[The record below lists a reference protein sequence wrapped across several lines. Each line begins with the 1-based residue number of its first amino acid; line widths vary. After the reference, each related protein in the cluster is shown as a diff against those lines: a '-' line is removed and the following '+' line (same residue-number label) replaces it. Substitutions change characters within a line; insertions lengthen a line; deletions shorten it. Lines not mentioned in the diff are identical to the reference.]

1 MNTLNRHSMPL
12 IKMVMIIIPLIFIQ
26 AVSKGHND
34 ARFTQLS
41 LEKGVAINLTYDML
55 QDSEGYIWFG
65 TMYGLVRYD
74 GINYKTFTYD
84 PENPESISFDDVIS
98 LFEDNKGNLWIG
110 TWGGGLNML
119 DASRKSFK
127 RFVYDPSVEDGIT
140 DNIIWAITED
150 TDGNI
155 WLGTEAGGL
164 NKYNPTLNKFTHYEI
179 VSAESRLPNKAV
191 RSLLVDSKG
200 TIWAGGWFGL
210 SKYSHLRDKFE
221 DTSISDESKKS
232 PFGVNSIYQNSSNT
246 LVLGTN
252 KGLLT
257 FDKNKN
263 KYNLI
268 ETLPEIGIQSI
279 TVDHLG
285 KFWLGTING
294 LIKYD
299 QNEKTYFFY
308 KSSDDVNSLSGNF
321 INKVFEDR
329 SGVLWI
335 NSYNSGISKLI
346 NRKSNFALLQH
357 NEENLNTL
365 SANNITSLAE
375 DKDGS
380 IWIGTFNGLNRFDA
394 IVERITNSKLEG
406 MPINALA
413 VDGNNVL
420 WISSR
425 DKLFRY
431 NYSKNKVSE
440 VKNKPLT
447 EKLKNKTIKN
457 LLFDSKGKLWIGTY
471 SSGLFLINDDEVEH
485 FSLINE
491 ESKSNAADYI
501 LSIYKDDTDQIW
513 IGTYG
518 GLYLFNPDDKSFTSY
533 IQELNNPNSL
543 SNNYVYSINQ
553 NSNGKLWVGTAR
565 GLNLFD
571 PQSKS
576 FKAIYEQ
583 DGLPN
588 DVICGIVEV
597 KKNDLWISTING
609 ISRFN
614 SKENTFQNFEKEDGL
629 QSNLY
634 SQGVYLKGTDGKIYF
649 GGSNGLN
656 VFNPGDVKINTF
668 NSPVIISSVNLIE
681 SDGQLQNLDKGN
693 EQLDLDY
700 DQNSLQ
706 INVLSFDYSNPV
718 RIKYKYKLN
727 GYEENWIDLG
737 KENKIILQNLP
748 SGNYS
753 LLVKGTNGDGIWST
767 QQASLSILIATPFW
781 KTAWFYLII
790 VSALI
795 VISIIIHRVMV
806 KSQVKRAVKNE
817 KIREE
822 EAEKVRRKTAIDFH
836 DELGHRL
843 TRISLLTE
851 LIKRNI
857 GNAFSEIT
865 TLLNQI
871 SDNSTQLYNG
881 TKDFIWAIDPQQ
893 ETLYELMVRL
903 KDFGDDLY
911 GRTDIKFEVSG
922 LDENLQAATLDVD
935 WKRHLAL
942 IFKEGMNNSLKHS
955 NSEKVQLDS
964 HLEGDEI
971 EIVLTDNGKGFAKD
985 TRSKGNGLK
994 NMRDR
999 AEKLAS
1005 SIFIDSNPGEGTK
1018 ISFKGKFP
1026 VKSVN
1031 FN

>member
-1 MNTLNRHSMPL
+1 MHLVKMAMVIILL
-12 IKMVMIIIPLIFIQ
+12 ILIQ
-26 AVSKGHND
+26 TVSNGQND

-41 LEKGVAINLTYDML
+41 LEKGVALNLTYYML
-55 QDSEGYIWFG
+55 QDSEGYLWFG

-98 LFEDNKGNLWIG
+98 LFEDSKGNLWIG

-119 DASRKSFK
+119 DTSRKSFK
-127 RFVYDPSVEDGIT
+127 RFVYDPSVENGIT
-140 DNIIWAITED
+140 DNIIWAVTED

-155 WLGTEAGGL
+155 WLGTEAAGL
-164 NKYNPTLNKFTHYEI
+164 NKYIPTLNKFTHYEI
-179 VSAESRLPNKAV
+179 GSTKTDLPNKAV

-210 SKYSHLRDKFE
+210 SKYSHLQDKFE
-221 DTSISDESKKS
+221 TTSISDKSNKS
-232 PFGVNSIYQNSSNT
+232 PFGVNSIYQNTSNT
-246 LVLGTN
+246 LLLGTN
-252 KGLLT
+252 KGLFT

-268 ETLPEIGIQSI
+268 ESLPEVGIQSI

-285 KFWLGTING
+285 KFWLGSVNG

-299 QNEKTYFFY
+299 QNGKTYSFY
-308 KSSDDVNSLSGNF
+308 TSSNDPNSISGNF
-321 INKVFEDR
+321 IKNVFQDR
-329 SGVLWI
+329 SGVLWV

-346 NRKSNFALLQH
+346 NRKSNFALVQH

-365 SANNITSLAE
+365 STNNIISLAE

-394 IVERITNSKLEG
+394 VVERITHSKLEG
-406 MPINALA
+406 KPINALA
-413 VDGNNVL
+413 VDDNNVL

-425 DKLFRY
+425 DELLKY
-431 NYSKNKVSE
+431 NYGKDKVSQIKNKS
-440 VKNKPLT
+440 LT
-447 EKLKNKTIKN
+447 KKLKNKIINN
-457 LLFDSKGKLWIGTY
+457 LVFDAKGNLWIGTY
-471 SSGLFLINDDEVEH
+471 SSGLFLFNGDEVEH
-485 FSLINE
+485 FSLLNE
-491 ESKSNAADYI
+491 NSKSKATDYI
-501 LSIYKDDTDQIW
+501 LSIYEDDKDQIW
-513 IGTYG
+513 VGTYG
-518 GLYLFNPDDKSFTSY
+518 GLHLFNPEEESFTSY
-533 IQELNNPNSL
+533 VQELNNPNSL

-553 NSNGKLWVGTAR
+553 DSNGKLWVGTAR

-576 FKAIYEQ
+576 FNAIYEQ

-588 DVICGIVEV
+588 DVICGIVEG

-614 SKENTFQNFEKEDGL
+614 SQQNTFQNFEKEDGL
-629 QSNLY
+629 QSNLF

-649 GGSNGLN
+649 GGRKGLN
-656 VFNPGDVKINTF
+656 VFNPVDVKINNF
-668 NSPVIISSVNLIE
+668 NSPVKISSVDLIQ
-681 SDGQLQNLDKGN
+681 SDGQLQNIAFDKD
-693 EQLDLDY
+693 QLKLEY
-700 DQNSLQ
+700 YQNSLQ
-706 INVLSFDYSNPV
+706 VNVLSFDYSNPD
-718 RIKYKYKLN
+718 RINYKYKLS
-727 GYEENWIDLG
+727 GYEENWIGLG
-737 KENKIILQNLP
+737 SDNKIILQNLP

-753 LLVKGTNGDGIWST
+753 LLVKGTNGDGVWST

-781 KTAWFYLII
+781 QTAWFYLII
-790 VSALI
+790 AIALI
-795 VISIIIHRVMV
+795 IISIIVHRVIV
-806 KSQVKRAVKNE
+806 KSKVKRAVKIE
-817 KIREE
+817 KIHEE

-871 SDNSTQLYNG
+871 SDNSAQLYNG

-893 ETLYELMVRL
+893 ETLYELMLRL

-911 GRTDIKFEVSG
+911 GRTDIKFEVNG
-922 LDENLQAATLDVD
+922 LDEKLQAATLDVD

-971 EIVLTDNGKGFAKD
+971 EIVLTDNGKGFAED
-985 TRSKGNGLK
+985 PQSRGNGLK